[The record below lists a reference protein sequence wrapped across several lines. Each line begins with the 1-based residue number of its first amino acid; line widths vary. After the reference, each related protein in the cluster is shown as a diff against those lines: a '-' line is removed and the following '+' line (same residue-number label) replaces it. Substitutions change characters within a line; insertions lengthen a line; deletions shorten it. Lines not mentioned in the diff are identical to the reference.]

1 MEKKV
6 LRKKESIDCDVE
18 VGKVYS
24 VEVKASIV
32 GLANQEDIDLRTQYV
47 GKCVYKN
54 ADIVAF
60 DKGKY
65 KVCETICSYKID
77 WNVEEIEC

>member
-1 MEKKV
+1 MERK
-6 LRKKESIDCDVE
+6 LRKREETDCDVE

-24 VEVKASIV
+24 IEVKASIV
-32 GLANQEDIDLRTQYV
+32 GLANQEDIGLRTQYV

-65 KVCETICSYKID
+65 KVCETINSYKID
-77 WNVEEIEC
+77 WNAEEI